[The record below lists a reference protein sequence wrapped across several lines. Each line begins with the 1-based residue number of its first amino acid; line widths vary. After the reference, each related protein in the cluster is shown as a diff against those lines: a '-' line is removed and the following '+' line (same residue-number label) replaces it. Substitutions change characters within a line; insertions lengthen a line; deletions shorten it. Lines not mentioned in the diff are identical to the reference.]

1 MREDTMAEEVLQVDL
16 SEPGPG
22 QADPYVGGTDPYVG
36 VEADQPVW
44 QNLGAD
50 H

>member
-1 MREDTMAEEVLQVDL
+1 MAEEVLQVDL
-16 SEPGPG
+16 GEPDPG
-22 QADPYVGGTDPYVG
+22 QVDPAIGVADPYVG